1 VEPAAGVWTGM
12 LRIKNLIN
20 SNGTPVLDNTHFH
33 SGKRSLRI
41 NAQTTFKQEL
51 LKLEAGKR
59 YFVSAW
65 VSVGNVNVATPTLA
79 SGLGFNIILR
89 QKTGE
94 LVSTEPFAPAGQVI
108 EGWQQIRGSFVVPID
123 QPAIELVF
131 NPGSLGTAWYD
142 DLRLH
147 PENGNMKSYVY
158 NLLDYRL
165 SAILD
170 EENFASYFFYDA
182 EGNLYLTKKET
193 RDGVKTLTENIT
205 YQVER

>member
-1 VEPAAGVWTGM
+1 T
-12 LRIKNLIN
+12 
-20 SNGTPVLDNTHFH
+20 
-33 SGKRSLRI
+33 
-41 NAQTTFKQEL
+41 AQTTFKQEL

-65 VSVGNVNVATPTLA
+65 VSVGNANVATPTLA

-123 QPAIELVF
+123 QPAIELEF

-147 PENGNMKSYVY
+147 PESGNMKSYVY

-165 SAILD
+165 SAI
-170 EENFASYFFYDA
+170 
-182 EGNLYLTKKET
+182 
-193 RDGVKTLTENIT
+193 
-205 YQVER
+205 